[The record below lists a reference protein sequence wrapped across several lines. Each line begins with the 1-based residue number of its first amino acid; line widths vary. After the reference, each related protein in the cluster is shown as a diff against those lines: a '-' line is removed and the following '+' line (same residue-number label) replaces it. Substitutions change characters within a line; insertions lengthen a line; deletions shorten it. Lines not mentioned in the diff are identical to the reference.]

1 MIAGYAR
8 AHPRHGGE
16 GAVYI
21 FLKTKRPKPY

>member
-16 GAVYI
+16 GAVYL
-21 FLKTKRPKPY
+21 FLKSKR